1 MEEHCVNFI
10 WECVPIMIQKLEDEF
25 NTVIFAIGRDAC
37 KAKISLEGEGV
48 ALNPKN
54 GKVLHNELERSGV
67 DNIYALTHLSPG
79 VSLIY
84 DLVHDSG
91 ILQSELFTRGSQ
103 NLILAKLPSSG
114 FWRYGQC
121 FK

>member
-10 WECVPIMIQKLEDEF
+10 WECVPIMIQKVEDEF

-67 DNIYALTHLSPG
+67 DNIYALS
-79 VSLIY
+79 
-84 DLVHDSG
+84 DMLVTMGCVYVCTTVRED
-91 ILQSELFTRGSQ
+91 
-103 NLILAKLPSSG
+103 N
-114 FWRYGQC
+114 
-121 FK
+121 